1 MKVETYAVLVE
12 CTVTM
17 KVMDFVE
24 IKKVKFKA
32 YYRFKHY

>member
-17 KVMDFVE
+17 KVMDFML
-24 IKKVKFKA
+24 KLRK
-32 YYRFKHY
+32 